1 MLCGALGV
9 LAHVARDRLP
19 PNNLAGSPDLNEGR
33 IQDRA
38 TSHTS
43 TEIGA
48 SEAQKFATPDPACFC
63 RSPAPRS
70 QGCEVARVLPRLDT
84 ATQNKFPRW
93 RAEKDGWKLLLK
105 QNFAVSGRKRRDY
118 V

>member
-19 PNNLAGSPDLNEGR
+19 PNNFAERPDFDEGR

-43 TEIGA
+43 RKIVRA
-48 SEAQKFATPDPACFC
+48 KPKQFATPDPACFC
-63 RSPAPRS
+63 RSRRR
-70 QGCEVARVLPRLDT
+70 ARRDVRL
-84 ATQNKFPRW
+84 
-93 RAEKDGWKLLLK
+93 RASSPGWTPPHKTSSRFL
-105 QNFAVSGRKRRDY
+105 AYGKRRMEIANGAES
-118 V
+118 